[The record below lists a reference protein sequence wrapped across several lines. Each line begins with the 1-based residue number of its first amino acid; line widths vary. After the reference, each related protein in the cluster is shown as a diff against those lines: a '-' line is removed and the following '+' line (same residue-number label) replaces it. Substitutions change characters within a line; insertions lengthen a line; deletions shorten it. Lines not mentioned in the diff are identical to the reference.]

1 MLAIDL
7 VGYAVV
13 FSSISIVI
21 TFVGT
26 NYLISF
32 LSKWKMTVLDYHMVG
47 LPQIPRPG
55 GPAIIAA
62 IVASETLL
70 FVLTD
75 SLAVLGLALVTLISG
90 IVGVIDDLKTLGGIE
105 KPALL
110 LIR

>member
-1 MLAIDL
+1 
-7 VGYAVV
+7 
-13 FSSISIVI
+13 
-21 TFVGT
+21 
-26 NYLISF
+26 
-32 LSKWKMTVLDYHMVG
+32 MTVLDYHKVTK
-47 LPQIPRPG
+47 PQIPRPG

-62 IVASETLL
+62 IVASEMLL

-110 LIR
+110 LIG